1 MRQYQSDCGAECQAA
16 KIRDGHNLV
25 PQMICLAFLFKKFY
39 AVNMMNLFS
48 DSEAQTAVASQ
59 MFKDFNKAT

>member
-1 MRQYQSDCGAECQAA
+1 
-16 KIRDGHNLV
+16 
-25 PQMICLAFLFKKFY
+25 MICLAFLFKKLY